1 MLNMKIINRLTIGL
15 IIFLVLCMIID
26 KESQDRKLVQSN
38 VSSYLNN
45 TSSISQIDNSESNKH
60 FENEEEY
67 YAILEIPKLNLKRG
81 IYNYESKLNNVDKNI
96 TLLAPTKINDVGK
109 DIIVLAAHSGS
120 SKISFFHNLDNLNLY
135 DSIYFYYAG
144 WKYEFKVIAKYEIAK
159 DGTLEITKEEAILYL
174 TTCSEQSKIKQ
185 LVIESKLESSSK
197 Y

>member
-38 VSSYLNN
+38 ISSYLNN
-45 TSSISQIDNSESNKH
+45 TSSISQIDNSESNNTKI
-60 FENEEEY
+60 EEEY

-96 TLLAPTKINDVGK
+96 TLLAPTKIKKVEK

-144 WKYEFKVIAKYEIAK
+144 WKYEFKVMAKYEIAK
-159 DGTLEITKEEAILYL
+159 DGTLEITKEEPLLYL
-174 TTCSEQSKIKQ
+174 TTCSEQSKSKQ